1 MAKSLGEFE
10 QLILLALVR
19 LAPNAYGVSMRKEI
33 ETRTGR
39 VISAGAIYT
48 ALERMEARGF
58 VSSRLGEATEQ
69 RRGRPK
75 KFYRLESAGAE
86 ALDRSYSAFARMAK
100 GMGPKLANLMSE
112 AENPG
117 A

>member
-19 LAPNAYGVSMRKEI
+19 LGRKAYGVSMRKEI
-33 ETRTGR
+33 EARTGR

-48 ALERMEARGF
+48 ALERMENRGF
-58 VSSRLGEATEQ
+58 VSSRLGDATPQ

-75 KFYRLESAGAE
+75 KFYRLEPAGAE
-86 ALDRSYSAFARMAK
+86 ALDRSYSAFAQMAK
-100 GMGPKLANLMSE
+100 GMSAKLAHIT
-112 AENPG
+112 AESQRSAG
-117 A
+117 

>member
-1 MAKSLGEFE
+1 MAQSLGEFE

-19 LAPNAYGVSMRKEI
+19 LGPKAYGVSMRREI

-39 VISAGAIYT
+39 AISAGAIYT

-58 VSSRLGEATEQ
+58 VSSRLGEATEP

-75 KFYRLESAGAE
+75 KFYRLDPAGAE
-86 ALDRSYSAFARMAK
+86 ALDRSYSALAQMAK
-100 GMGPKLANLMSE
+100 GIGPKLADLKSAPE
-112 AENPG
+112 RARD
-117 A
+117 

>member
-19 LAPNAYGVSMRKEI
+19 LGPNAYGVSMRKEI
-33 ETRTGR
+33 ETRTER

-48 ALERMEARGF
+48 ALERMEGRGF

-75 KFYRLESAGAE
+75 KFYRLEAAGAE
-86 ALDRSYSAFARMAK
+86 ALDRSYSAFAQMAK